1 MSPANQSGSN
11 DRWRSVAGS
20 VLPYG
25 RQTITDEDVAA
36 VTAVLRSDWLTQG
49 PAIARFERKVA
60 DWCGAKH
67 AVAVCNGTA
76 ALHVAV
82 QSLGL
87 MPGDRLWTS
96 PNTFVAS
103 ANCARF
109 CGADVDFVD
118 IDRGTGNL
126 SVAALKEKL
135 ERAALD
141 GSLPTV
147 LVPVHYSGQSCAMA
161 DIADLAK
168 KYGFRIIE
176 DAAHAVGAEY
186 QGKPVGGGRFSDLT
200 TFSFH
205 PVKIVTTG
213 EGGMVLTNSDELN
226 EKLRYFR
233 THAIT
238 READLLEGDSHGPW
252 YYEQIDLGW
261 NYRITDLQAEL
272 GASQMERLAE
282 INHERVEIADRY
294 DELLAGLPVRRPER
308 MPDTKSAWH
317 LYPIQLELDQLSVSR
332 RDVFEGLRAAG
343 VGVQVHYI
351 PVHLQPY
358 YRRLGFQPGDFP
370 EAEAFYEA
378 EISLPM
384 FPGLHVEDQREVVNI
399 LSRLLKAK

>member
-1 MSPANQSGSN
+1 MPAANQSGSPT
-11 DRWRSVAGS
+11 RWRSVAGP

-49 PAIARFERKVA
+49 PAITRFESKVA

-67 AVAVCNGTA
+67 AVAVSNGTA
-76 ALHVAV
+76 ALHVAM
-82 QSLGL
+82 QAIGL
-87 MPGDRLWTS
+87 KPGDRLWTS

-103 ANCARF
+103 ANCARY
-109 CGADVDFVD
+109 CGAEVDFVD

-126 SVAALKEKL
+126 SLAALAKKL
-135 ERAALD
+135 EQADRE
-141 GSLPTV
+141 GTLPNV
-147 LVPVHYSGQSCAMA
+147 VMPVHYSGQSCDMA
-161 DIADLAK
+161 GISELAK
-168 KYGFRIIE
+168 RYGFNTVE
-176 DAAHAVGAEY
+176 DAAHAVGAVYRGEA
-186 QGKPVGGGRFSDLT
+186 VGACGFSQMA

-213 EGGMVLTNSDELN
+213 EGGMVLTNNDGLN

-238 READLLEGDSHGPW
+238 RETGLLEVESDGPW

-272 GASQMERLAE
+272 GSSQMERLDA
-282 INHERVEIADRY
+282 INRERVEIADRY
-294 DELLAGLPVRRPER
+294 DELLTGLPVRRPER
-308 MPDTKSAWH
+308 MTDSKSAWH
-317 LYPIQLELDQLSVSR
+317 LYPIQLELDRLSVGR
-332 RDVFEGLRAAG
+332 REVFEGLRAAG

-358 YRRLGFQPGDFP
+358 YRRLGFKPGDFP
-370 EAEAFYEA
+370 EAEAFYES

-384 FPGLHVEDQREVVNI
+384 FSGLHPDDQREVVNI
-399 LSRLLKAK
+399 LGRLLNAN